1 MKTAIFGGTFDPVHN
16 GHLAAASAA
25 ANELQLDRVFFVPA
39 GYPPHKSHPP
49 EASYLHRL
57 KMVELACAT
66 DPRFVTSRLEEPKI
80 AARPHYSIDTIERIR
95 ENLDPVDPL
104 FFIIGA
110 DAFAEFPLWYRHQ
123 EVANKVEFL
132 VINRPGW
139 KAKKIRLGESTLRAQ
154 YLNDIAVPISST
166 ELRSLLCARKEVNH
180 WLPYTVITYI
190 RKNHLYTVT
199 G

>member
-25 ANELQLDRVFFVPA
+25 ANKLQLDRVFFVPA
-39 GYPPHKSHPP
+39 GHPPHKSHPP
-49 EASYLHRL
+49 KASYHHRL
-57 KMVELACAT
+57 NMVELACTA
-66 DPRFVTSRLEEPKI
+66 DPRFVTSRLEEPKVT
-80 AARPHYSIDTIERIR
+80 ARPHYSIDTIERIR
-95 ENLDPVDPL
+95 ENLRPGDPL

-139 KAKKIRLGESTLRAQ
+139 EAKTTQLRESTLRAQ
-154 YLNDIAVPISST
+154 YLNDVAIPISST
-166 ELRSLLCARKEVNH
+166 ELRSFLATRKGVNH
-180 WLPYTVITYI
+180 WLPSTVMTYI
-190 RKNHLYTVT
+190 RENHLYTVA
-199 G
+199 